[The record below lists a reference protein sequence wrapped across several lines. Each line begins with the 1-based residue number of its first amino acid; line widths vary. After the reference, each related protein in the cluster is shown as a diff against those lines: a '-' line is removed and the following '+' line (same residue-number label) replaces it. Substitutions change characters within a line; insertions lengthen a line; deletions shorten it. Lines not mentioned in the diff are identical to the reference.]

1 MKTKNLLTVLV
12 FAGTFCASCTQDDS
26 FSTPSQEAT
35 GEDLFKF
42 TLPTRAGDKADG
54 VVSSLHAYAFSE
66 GQYLRKFENID
77 VSTDN
82 FQLSLPADKQK
93 KLFFLAN
100 HTPLTVY
107 EDTFSE
113 AEALKSVSSPTPATP
128 PAVFLYAKVSA
139 GTAATENVDISL
151 IRGVAR
157 IDINPGTDNKMS
169 IDSIEFTGGADRT
182 YLFSDTPANIPAD
195 AAGVIYKKKYDTPLT
210 GGADITGKTEVFY
223 VYENG
228 SKEADITVFGKYNG
242 ISIEVKAKAPSM
254 TRNNIYTIK
263 LQGVGQVI
271 SGTIDI
277 TPWGTGDDIIA
288 TPDI

>member
-93 KLFFLAN
+93 KI
-100 HTPLTVY
+100 V
-107 EDTFSE
+107 FSRKPH
-113 AEALKSVSSPTPATP
+113 APDCLRRYLLGSGSV
-128 PAVFLYAKVSA
+128 K
-139 GTAATENVDISL
+139 I
-151 IRGVAR
+151 
-157 IDINPGTDNKMS
+157 
-169 IDSIEFTGGADRT
+169 
-182 YLFSDTPANIPAD
+182 
-195 AAGVIYKKKYDTPLT
+195 
-210 GGADITGKTEVFY
+210 
-223 VYENG
+223 
-228 SKEADITVFGKYNG
+228 GKYPYSCHPTG
-242 ISIEVKAKAPSM
+242 SILICQSFRRHCGYRERRHFPDPRCRPYRYK
-254 TRNNIYTIK
+254 
-263 LQGVGQVI
+263 
-271 SGTIDI
+271 SGN
-277 TPWGTGDDIIA
+277 
-288 TPDI
+288 